1 MGDASPR
8 GAGTLPPPP
17 KVAAALPRAPTA
29 SQRCTHSLSSSRP
42 IKEAD
47 GEAKTDKTDRRPV
60 ARASLKPDRL
70 RAPGTARC
78 RCQVPGWRWWGRAGQ
93 RTRAPLAARP
103 RFFFFSSRAWPSSSP
118 SIYLVPGAPRAAG
131 RGAEAKPGGQE
142 FESRHLRTRVR
153 EELEGLEE
161 RGERAGVCASAG
173 CPGPR
178 RRHRLRREGKGEPW
192 GAGWRLDRASVTS

>member
-1 MGDASPR
+1 M
-8 GAGTLPPPP
+8 
-17 KVAAALPRAPTA
+17 
-29 SQRCTHSLSSSRP
+29 
-42 IKEAD
+42 
-47 GEAKTDKTDRRPV
+47 
-60 ARASLKPDRL
+60 
-70 RAPGTARC
+70 
-78 RCQVPGWRWWGRAGQ
+78 
-93 RTRAPLAARP
+93 
-103 RFFFFSSRAWPSSSP
+103 
-118 SIYLVPGAPRAAG
+118 PGAPRAAG

-153 EELEGLEE
+153 EELEE